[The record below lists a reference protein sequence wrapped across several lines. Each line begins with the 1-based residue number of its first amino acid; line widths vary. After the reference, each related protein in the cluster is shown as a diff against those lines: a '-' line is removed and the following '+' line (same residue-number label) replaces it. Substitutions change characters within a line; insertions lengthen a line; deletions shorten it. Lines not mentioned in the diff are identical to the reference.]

1 MLGILATLIPALI
14 PVLSKFIPDPT
25 QQAQAQAELIK
36 VLTENQSAVMNSM
49 ADVMKADAQSE
60 GWMTRNARPT
70 VVYWCLG
77 MITLWFIF
85 SLFGYGETLSVA
97 FKGVP
102 SQLWDLATYGIGAY
116 ILGKSG
122 VDISKAIAKK

>member
-1 MLGILATLIPALI
+1 MGALLALLPSLIPLI
-14 PVLSKFIPDPT
+14 SKFIPDPAQ
-25 QQAQAQAELIK
+25 QQAAQAELIK
-36 VLTENQSAVMNSM
+36 VLTENQSAVMSSM
-49 ADVMKADAQSE
+49 ADVMKADAASE

-70 VVYWCLG
+70 VVFWCLG

-85 SLFGYGETLSVA
+85 SLFGFGETLSTA

-102 SQLWDLATYGIGAY
+102 NQLWDLATYGIGAY

-122 VDISKAIAKK
+122 VDITKALKK